1 MEDDRTGYQTQKEV
15 HPTELVE
22 GGHLNK
28 DISVRELRDA
38 IPDYCFQPSLF
49 WSFFYLGRDLT
60 YSAVLLSGLYYLLH
74 TEWVTQSTIAYYAV
88 VNIYGVLQGL
98 VWTGLWVIA
107 HDCGH
112 SGFSNSG
119 LLNDMI
125 GFVLHSSLLAPYFS
139 WKSTHRRHHIYANHI
154 EKDLNY
160 VPPRR
165 GEYAMKINQAVE
177 LLDEVGQDAPLV
189 LFLRIL
195 LQQAIGWNWYI
206 LSNITCPP
214 SAVIKQ
220 GMSAWR
226 HSHFD
231 PWGAMFR
238 DSEVSAILLSD
249 LGCLTTLVVLY
260 QLYQV
265 FGSFETLFWVY
276 IVPWTWVNHWIVMI
290 TYLHHTHPAVP
301 KYTADSWTFLR
312 GATATIDRD
321 FGLIGTHLLHHISS
335 DHVTHHLFSRIP
347 HYYSP
352 IASKAIIPLLGKH
365 YHGRGQ
371 FRYEDLQIA
380 FRDCQWVE
388 EDAEKDVVFGLRKD
402 KETAAHPRDKALWYR
417 GGVSPSPEYK
427 MRGSYFVEKKVM

>member
-1 MEDDRTGYQTQKEV
+1 MGQ
-15 HPTELVE
+15 
-22 GGHLNK
+22 HLNGE
-28 DISVRELRDA
+28 ISVRELRNA

-49 WSFFYLGRDLT
+49 WSTFYLARDLT
-60 YSAVLLSGLYYLLH
+60 YSGILLGSLYYLLH
-74 TEWVTQSTIAYYAV
+74 TEIVSNSSLAYYSV
-88 VNIYGVLQGL
+88 VSVYGFCQGI

-112 SGFSNSG
+112 SGFSNYG
-119 LLNDMI
+119 VLNDLV

-165 GEYAMKINQAVE
+165 NDYAEKIGHAAEV
-177 LLDEVGQDAPLV
+177 LDEVGQDAPIV
-189 LFLRIL
+189 LFLRII
-195 LQQAIGWNWYI
+195 LQQTIGWNWYI

-231 PWGAMFR
+231 PWGALFR
-238 DSEVSAILLSD
+238 GSEISAIILSD
-249 LGCLTTLVVLY
+249 LGCLATITALY
-260 QLYQV
+260 HLYQV

-276 IVPWTWVNHWIVMI
+276 IVPWTWVNHWIGMAFLIPHPSVESTDYSISVMI
-290 TYLHHTHPAVP
+290 TYLHHTHPSVP
-301 KYTADSWTFLR
+301 KYTAESWTFLR

-321 FGLIGTHLLHHISS
+321 FGIIGTHFMHHISS

-365 YHGRGQ
+365 YHGRGK

-388 EDAEKDVVFGLRKD
+388 EDASKDADFGLRSEGD
-402 KETAAHPRDKALWYR
+402 NTSSRDEALWYR
-417 GGVSPSPEYK
+417 GGVSPAPEYK
-427 MRGSYFVEKKVM
+427 MRGSAVLSKKLM

>member
-1 MEDDRTGYQTQKEV
+1 MEKERTGFLTQQEC
-15 HPTELVE
+15 HPTDLVD

-28 DISVRELRDA
+28 EVSVQELRNA

-49 WSFFYLGRDLT
+49 WSFFYLARDLT
-60 YSAVLLSGLYYLLH
+60 YSAILLGSLYYLLH
-74 TEWVTQSTIAYYAV
+74 TEFVSQSTIAYYAV
-88 VNIYGVLQGL
+88 VNAYGFTQGV

-112 SGFSNSG
+112 SGFSTSG
-119 LLNDMI
+119 LLNDSI
-125 GFVLHSSLLAPYFS
+125 GFTLHSALLAPYFS

-154 EKDLNY
+154 DKDLNY

-165 GEYAMKINQAVE
+165 GDYAEKIGHAAE
-177 LLDEVGQDAPLV
+177 MLEEVGQDAPLV
-189 LFLRIL
+189 LFLRII
-195 LQQAIGWNWYI
+195 LQQTIGWNWYI
-206 LSNITCPP
+206 LSNITCP
-214 SAVIKQ
+214 STAVIKQ

-238 DSEVSAILLSD
+238 ESEKIAIVLSD
-249 LGCLTTLVVLY
+249 IGCLTTIAGLY
-260 QLYQV
+260 HLYHV

-290 TYLHHTHPAVP
+290 TYLHHTHPSVP

-321 FGLIGTHLLHHISS
+321 FGIIGTHFMHHISS

-347 HYYSP
+347 HYYSRT
-352 IASKAIIPLLGKH
+352 ASKAIIPLLGKH
-365 YHGRGQ
+365 YHGRGK

-388 EDAEKDVVFGLRKD
+388 EDATKDKTLGLRK
-402 KETAAHPRDKALWYR
+402 EGEIPNRDDEALWYR
-417 GGVSPSPEYK
+417 GGISPAPEFK
-427 MRGSYFVEKKVM
+427 MRGSALVHKKTV